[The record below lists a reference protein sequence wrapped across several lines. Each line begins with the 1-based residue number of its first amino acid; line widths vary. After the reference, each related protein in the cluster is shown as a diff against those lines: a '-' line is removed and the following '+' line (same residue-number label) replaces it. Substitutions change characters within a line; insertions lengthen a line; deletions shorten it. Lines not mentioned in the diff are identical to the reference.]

1 MKRIFKPIFNLF
13 DLINLAIVFPMI
25 LRVMDYSIASLFVGF
40 GVLIIALLI
49 SVRMENEQNNF

>member
-49 SVRMENEQNNF
+49 SERMENEQNNF

>member
-1 MKRIFKPIFNLF
+1 MKSIFKPIFNLF

>member
-1 MKRIFKPIFNLF
+1 MKSIFKPIFNLF

-25 LRVMDYSIASLFVGF
+25 LRVMDYSIVSLFVAF
-40 GVLIIALLI
+40 GVLIISLLI